1 MFVIKTSSTKIY
13 LNLIFIFT
21 IYLIYIKSYRVKRG
35 GSRGFV
41 LRDETVDEDFLKESL
56 EAEQKWLGRF
66 RQNQPMLQRKDTSAS
81 SRYSFSTEYN
91 SGKYKHILFLTALFL
106 FIIYLK
112 LIISYI
118 KF

>member
-1 MFVIKTSSTKIY
+1 MNCV
-13 LNLIFIFT
+13 
-21 IYLIYIKSYRVKRG
+21 KSHRVKRG

-66 RQNQPMLQRKDTSAS
+66 RQNQPVLQRRDTNAS

-91 SGKYKHILFLTALFL
+91 SGKYYRMVYRS
-106 FIIYLK
+106 YLSLVSK
-112 LIISYI
+112 N
-118 KF
+118 